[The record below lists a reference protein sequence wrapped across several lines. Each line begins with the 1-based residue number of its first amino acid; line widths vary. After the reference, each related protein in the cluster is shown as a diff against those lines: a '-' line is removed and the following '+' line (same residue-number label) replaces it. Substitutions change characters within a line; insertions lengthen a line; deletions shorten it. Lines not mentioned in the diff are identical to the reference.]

1 MFFFVLNFKF
11 PWCAFEKLVGE
22 EAPKR
27 AQNYELQNVLGWP
40 VLGTKQK
47 YFFPLKWASLFD
59 IWNRLSTGKWFLVV
73 AADAVAAADAVVVVA
88 ADAVVVGQSSKTAP
102 DTDVSHHEKKLTL
115 YFSAQAFTKFFS

>member
-1 MFFFVLNFKF
+1 MARFRD
-11 PWCAFEKLVGE
+11 
-22 EAPKR
+22 EAK
-27 AQNYELQNVLGWP
+27 V
-40 VLGTKQK
+40 
-47 YFFPLKWASLFD
+47 FFPLKWASLFD

-73 AADAVAAADAVVVVA
+73 AVVDAADAVAAADADAVVVVA

>member
-1 MFFFVLNFKF
+1 MLLRN
-11 PWCAFEKLVGE
+11 WLERRHQ
-22 EAPKR
+22 KR
-27 AQNYELQNVLGWP
+27 AQNYELQN

-73 AADAVAAADAVVVVA
+73 AADAVAADDAVAAADAVVVVA

>member
-1 MFFFVLNFKF
+1 MLLRN
-11 PWCAFEKLVGE
+11 WLERRHQ
-22 EAPKR
+22 KR

-73 AADAVAAADAVVVVA
+73 AADAVAADDAVAA